1 MAIELPPFSKLYK
14 QREGADK
21 FLYDKLAE
29 VVEVVNAL
37 TAAKKGKVNISMKDD
52 NGDGVAGAV
61 VTLTSGSDV
70 FTSGETGTAGGASIN
85 NVTYGVYTVAI
96 TVPEEYSLLAS
107 YDDVTVNSDTTSV
120 NLTVNKKVVYTGS
133 TETLEEEEGGL

>member
-1 MAIELPPFSKLYK
+1 MAIDLPPFSKIYK

-21 FLYDKLAE
+21 FFYDKIAE

-37 TAAKKGKVNISMKDD
+37 TAAKKGKVNISVKDD
-52 NGDGVAGAV
+52 NEDGVAGAT

-70 FTSGETGTAGGASIN
+70 FTSGETGSAGGSSIN
-85 NVTYGVYTVAI
+85 NVPYGVYSVAV
-96 TVPEEYSLLAS
+96 TAPEGYNTLAS
-107 YDDVTVNSDTTSV
+107 YDDVTVNSDTTSL

-133 TETLEEEEGGL
+133 TETLEEEPGGL